1 MLHPTLL
8 FEHDPS
14 ELSIWISAIPRAHS
28 SVSGPLLTVQQ
39 IYLLSFLD
47 DCFKRAQQF
56 PYRYI
61 EQLTTLV
68 PGYFSW
74 SDPNRVVSCVIMAVL
89 EQFHAK
95 MMGQHLATDAAVVI
109 LGYFRRVLL
118 GLMGKMD
125 DKTFLDAVTGR
136 LEETRVGAKEK
147 EQDRPGVETLIE
159 AIRRDVKAVFEIG
172 SKADEVG
179 AFTEA
184 VDFPRLVDEQ

>member
-1 MLHPTLL
+1 
-8 FEHDPS
+8 
-14 ELSIWISAIPRAHS
+14 
-28 SVSGPLLTVQQ
+28 
-39 IYLLSFLD
+39 
-47 DCFKRAQQF
+47 
-56 PYRYI
+56 
-61 EQLTTLV
+61 
-68 PGYFSW
+68 
-74 SDPNRVVSCVIMAVL
+74 MAVL

-95 MMGQHLATDAAVVI
+95 MMGQHLSTDAAVVI

-147 EQDRPGVETLIE
+147 GQGRPGVETLIE

-179 AFTEA
+179 VFTEA

>member
-14 ELSIWISAIPRAHS
+14 ELSIWTSAIPRAHS

-74 SDPNRVVSCVIMAVL
+74 SNPTRVVSCVVMAVL

-95 MMGQHLATDAAVVI
+95 MLGQHLATDAAVVI

-125 DKTFLDAVTGR
+125 DQKFLDAVTAR
-136 LEETRVGAKEK
+136 LDETRASAAEK
-147 EQDRPGVETLIE
+147 GQERPGVQTLIE
-159 AIRRDVKAVFEIG
+159 AIKHDAKEVFDIG
-172 SKADEVG
+172 NKTDEVG

-184 VDFPRLVDEQ
+184 ADFPRLVDEQ